1 MKSTKLLAALLSLT
15 VAAGASVPMGS
26 YVPKHSLTASAESEG
41 STVNTDEL
49 VFKVY
54 ADHAEVSG
62 VSNNDLVK
70 CTIPS
75 TVNKVPVTAIA
86 ENAFYFSEKLSEVTI
101 PASVSAIG
109 DNAFSWCTDLRAI
122 KVDSAN
128 KNFTDVDG
136 VLFSK
141 SKDTL
146 IVYPAGKEGKTYEI
160 ADSVKKIAS
169 FAFYMSRYIESVK
182 VPKSVAYIGQE
193 AFCTCPKLTSVT
205 ILDPECKFEY
215 ISFICNGKD
224 DKGFS
229 YFNGTLYGYPGSTT
243 EEIAEENNIK
253 FVALDTPAPVTT
265 TTTSTTTTAT
275 TTKAAATSTSTTTK
289 AAATST
295 ATTTKAATTSTA
307 KTTKAAV
314 TSTSTTAKATTTST
328 AKTTK
333 AAVTSTSTTAKATTT
348 STATTTK
355 AATTSTA
362 TTTKATTSTA
372 KTTKAA
378 ATSTA
383 TTTKAATTS
392 TATTTKA
399 ATTSTATT
407 TKATTT
413 STSTTAKATTTST
426 TTTTKAAATSTA
438 TTTKAAA
445 TSTATTTKA
454 ATTST
459 ATTTKAATTTTTPAK
474 NDYKLGDVDHDGNV
488 NAADASAVLQHY
500 AATSTGKKGS
510 FTKEQLIIADVNKDG
525 EVNAIDASHILSYYA
540 YRGVTHGDKVMTIEE
555 FIASKS

>member
-141 SKDTL
+141 SKDTI

-182 VPKSVAYIGQE
+182 VPESVAYIGQE

-229 YFNGTLYGYPGSTT
+229 YFNGTLYGYSGSTT

-275 TTKAAATSTSTTTK
+275 TTKAA
-289 AAATST
+289 
-295 ATTTKAATTSTA
+295 
-307 KTTKAAV
+307 
-314 TSTSTTAKATTTST
+314 
-328 AKTTK
+328 
-333 AAVTSTSTTAKATTT
+333 TT

-362 TTTKATTSTA
+362 
-372 KTTKAA
+372 
-378 ATSTA
+378 
-383 TTTKAATTS
+383 
-392 TATTTKA
+392 
-399 ATTSTATT
+399 
-407 TKATTT
+407 
-413 STSTTAKATTTST
+413 
-426 TTTTKAAATSTA
+426 TTTKAAATSTA

-459 ATTTKAATTTTTPAK
+459 ATTTKAA
-474 NDYKLGDVDHDGNV
+474 
-488 NAADASAVLQHY
+488 
-500 AATSTGKKGS
+500 ATST
-510 FTKEQLIIADVNKDG
+510 
-525 EVNAIDASHILSYYA
+525 
-540 YRGVTHGDKVMTIEE
+540 
-555 FIASKS
+555 

>member
-141 SKDTL
+141 SKDTI

-182 VPKSVAYIGQE
+182 VPESVAYIGQE

-205 ILDPECKFEY
+205 ILDPKCKFEY

-275 TTKAAATSTSTTTK
+275 TTKAATTSTATTTKAATSTATTTK

-295 ATTTKAATTSTA
+295 ATTTKAATTST
-307 KTTKAAV
+307 
-314 TSTSTTAKATTTST
+314 STTAKATTTST
-328 AKTTK
+328 
-333 AAVTSTSTTAKATTT
+333 S
-348 STATTTK
+348 TTTK
-355 AATTSTA
+355 AAT
-362 TTTKATTSTA
+362 
-372 KTTKAA
+372 
-378 ATSTA
+378 
-383 TTTKAATTS
+383 
-392 TATTTKA
+392 
-399 ATTSTATT
+399 
-407 TKATTT
+407 
-413 STSTTAKATTTST
+413 
-426 TTTTKAAATSTA
+426 TSTA

-459 ATTTKAATTTTTPAK
+459 ATTTKAAATSTSTTAKAATTSTATTTKAATTSTATTTKAAATTTTPAK
-474 NDYKLGDVDHDGNV
+474 NDYKLGDVDRDGNV
-488 NAADASAVLQHY
+488 NAADATAVLQHY
-500 AATSTGKKGS
+500 AATSTGKNGI

-525 EVNAIDASHILSYYA
+525 DVNAIDASHILSYYA

>member
-26 YVPKHSLTASAESEG
+26 YVPKHSMTASAESEG

-54 ADHAEVSG
+54 TDHAEVSG

-141 SKDTL
+141 SKDTI

-205 ILDPECKFEY
+205 ILDPKCKFEY

-265 TTTSTTTTAT
+265 TTT
-275 TTKAAATSTSTTTK
+275 
-289 AAATST
+289 
-295 ATTTKAATTSTA
+295 
-307 KTTKAAV
+307 
-314 TSTSTTAKATTTST
+314 
-328 AKTTK
+328 
-333 AAVTSTSTTAKATTT
+333 
-348 STATTTK
+348 
-355 AATTSTA
+355 
-362 TTTKATTSTA
+362 
-372 KTTKAA
+372 
-378 ATSTA
+378 A

-399 ATTSTATT
+399 AA
-407 TKATTT
+407 
-413 STSTTAKATTTST
+413 
-426 TTTTKAAATSTA
+426 
-438 TTTKAAA
+438 
-445 TSTATTTKA
+445 
-454 ATTST
+454 TST

-525 EVNAIDASHILSYYA
+525 DVNAIDASHILSYYA

>member
-141 SKDTL
+141 SKDTI

-205 ILDPECKFEY
+205 ILDPECEFEY

-229 YFNGTLYGYPGSTT
+229 YFNGTLYGYSGSTT

-275 TTKAAATSTSTTTK
+275 TTKAATTSTSTTTK
-289 AAATST
+289 AAT
-295 ATTTKAATTSTA
+295 
-307 KTTKAAV
+307 
-314 TSTSTTAKATTTST
+314 TSTSTT
-328 AKTTK
+328 TK
-333 AAVTSTSTTAKATTT
+333 A
-348 STATTTK
+348 
-355 AATTSTA
+355 
-362 TTTKATTSTA
+362 
-372 KTTKAA
+372 
-378 ATSTA
+378 
-383 TTTKAATTS
+383 AATTS

-399 ATTSTATT
+399 ATTSTA
-407 TKATTT
+407 
-413 STSTTAKATTTST
+413 
-426 TTTTKAAATSTA
+426 
-438 TTTKAAA
+438 
-445 TSTATTTKA
+445 
-454 ATTST
+454 
-459 ATTTKAATTTTTPAK
+459 TTTTPAK

-525 EVNAIDASHILSYYA
+525 DVNAIDASHILSYYA

>member
-26 YVPKHSLTASAESEG
+26 YVPKHSMTASAESEG

-54 ADHAEVSG
+54 TDHAEVSG

-141 SKDTL
+141 SKDTI

-205 ILDPECKFEY
+205 ILDPKCKFEY

-265 TTTSTTTTAT
+265 TTT
-275 TTKAAATSTSTTTK
+275 
-289 AAATST
+289 
-295 ATTTKAATTSTA
+295 
-307 KTTKAAV
+307 
-314 TSTSTTAKATTTST
+314 
-328 AKTTK
+328 
-333 AAVTSTSTTAKATTT
+333 
-348 STATTTK
+348 ATTTK

-362 TTTKATTSTA
+362 T
-372 KTTKAA
+372 TTKAA

-399 ATTSTATT
+399 AATSTATT
-407 TKATTT
+407 TKA
-413 STSTTAKATTTST
+413 AI
-426 TTTTKAAATSTA
+426 TSTA

-445 TSTATTTKA
+445 TSTSTTTKA
-454 ATTST
+454 AATST

-525 EVNAIDASHILSYYA
+525 DVNAIDASHILSYYA

>member
-295 ATTTKAATTSTA
+295 ATTTKAA
-307 KTTKAAV
+307 
-314 TSTSTTAKATTTST
+314 
-328 AKTTK
+328 
-333 AAVTSTSTTAKATTT
+333 
-348 STATTTK
+348 
-355 AATTSTA
+355 
-362 TTTKATTSTA
+362 
-372 KTTKAA
+372 
-378 ATSTA
+378 
-383 TTTKAATTS
+383 
-392 TATTTKA
+392 
-399 ATTSTATT
+399 
-407 TKATTT
+407 
-413 STSTTAKATTTST
+413 
-426 TTTTKAAATSTA
+426 
-438 TTTKAAA
+438 A

>member
-328 AKTTK
+328 A
-333 AAVTSTSTTAKATTT
+333 
-348 STATTTK
+348 TTTK

-399 ATTSTATT
+399 
-407 TKATTT
+407 TTT

-426 TTTTKAAATSTA
+426 TTTTKAAATSSA

>member
-141 SKDTL
+141 SKDTI

-182 VPKSVAYIGQE
+182 VPESVAYIGQE

-229 YFNGTLYGYPGSTT
+229 YFNGTLYGYSGSTT

-275 TTKAAATSTSTTTK
+275 TTKAAT
-289 AAATST
+289 
-295 ATTTKAATTSTA
+295 
-307 KTTKAAV
+307 
-314 TSTSTTAKATTTST
+314 
-328 AKTTK
+328 
-333 AAVTSTSTTAKATTT
+333 
-348 STATTTK
+348 
-355 AATTSTA
+355 
-362 TTTKATTSTA
+362 
-372 KTTKAA
+372 
-378 ATSTA
+378 
-383 TTTKAATTS
+383 
-392 TATTTKA
+392 
-399 ATTSTATT
+399 
-407 TKATTT
+407 
-413 STSTTAKATTTST
+413 
-426 TTTTKAAATSTA
+426 TSTA

-454 ATTST
+454 ATT
-459 ATTTKAATTTTTPAK
+459 TTTPAK
-474 NDYKLGDVDHDGNV
+474 NDFKLGDVDHDGNV

>member
-26 YVPKHSLTASAESEG
+26 YVPKHSMTASAESEG

-54 ADHAEVSG
+54 TDHAEVSG

-141 SKDTL
+141 SKDTI

-205 ILDPECKFEY
+205 ILDPKCKFEY

-265 TTTSTTTTAT
+265 TTT
-275 TTKAAATSTSTTTK
+275 
-289 AAATST
+289 
-295 ATTTKAATTSTA
+295 ATTTKAAT
-307 KTTKAAV
+307 
-314 TSTSTTAKATTTST
+314 
-328 AKTTK
+328 
-333 AAVTSTSTTAKATTT
+333 
-348 STATTTK
+348 
-355 AATTSTA
+355 
-362 TTTKATTSTA
+362 
-372 KTTKAA
+372 
-378 ATSTA
+378 
-383 TTTKAATTS
+383 
-392 TATTTKA
+392 
-399 ATTSTATT
+399 
-407 TKATTT
+407 
-413 STSTTAKATTTST
+413 
-426 TTTTKAAATSTA
+426 TSTA

-454 ATTST
+454 AITSTATTTKAAATSTSTTTKAAATST

-525 EVNAIDASHILSYYA
+525 DVNAIDASHILSYYA